1 MFMLPQWLPAS
12 FGGRAVAFVPDNV
25 RRARNAAF
33 WAVFL
38 QLTVDLV
45 SIGFGGARGGL
56 ATASAAIHGVLA
68 IVAALQLLAL
78 LRLMPLLLLF
88 GSVLSTGIPAVF
100 ALFLVLMVTV
110 GQGGSNPSDGILAV
124 IFISLL
130 LDFIAGLLCFWAF
143 VRLHLYARNC
153 KREEDEFMAAMVA
166 DLRAAATTSG
176 TPTGSSVPATGNAV
190 VVSVAPA
197 SQGPPVAPVAPAP
210 WSERSRGLQT
220 LQDAHGAVLPPNA
233 GTAVMPLLPTAAV
246 APDPT
251 AASVTSGSGATAA
264 AASGRRGG
272 GPSLLRGGVVGR
284 AAASAAAG
292 AAAASAAT
300 AEPAP
305 APVPP
310 VQAECDIC
318 VTRPRN
324 TAFYP
329 CGHMACAACAAQVRA
344 RAGNCHLCRRPI
356 RDTMRIYMD

>member
-1 MFMLPQWLPAS
+1 M
-12 FGGRAVAFVPDNV
+12 
-25 RRARNAAF
+25 
-33 WAVFL
+33 

-45 SIGFGGARGGL
+45 SMGFGGARSGL

-78 LRLMPLLLLF
+78 LRLFPLLLLF

-143 VRLHLYARNC
+143 VRLHLYARDC
-153 KREEDEFMAAMVA
+153 KREEDQFMTAMLA
-166 DLRAAATTSG
+166 DLRAAANPTATL
-176 TPTGSSVPATGNAV
+176 TGSSVAAAAAGNAV

-197 SQGPPVAPVAPAP
+197 SQGLPVAPIAPAP

-233 GTAVMPLLPTAAV
+233 GTAVLPPLPSATV
-246 APDPT
+246 APAPAAPGGRSAAGASAAPGGSSAAGASAT
-251 AASVTSGSGATAA
+251 AASS
-264 AASGRRGG
+264 RRGA

-292 AAAASAAT
+292 AATASNAAT
-300 AEPAP
+300 EPAP
-305 APVPP
+305 ALAAAPAPP

-318 VTRPRN
+318 VVRPRN

-329 CGHMACAACAAQVRA
+329 CGHMACAVCAAQVRA

-356 RDTMRIYMD
+356 RDSMRIYMD